1 MENAEEKMEAME
13 QAIDSFIPKMQEM
26 QTAIAEQAKVK
37 TPDFKEDFDKIIQF
51 SQKTSDVI
59 NKNLTHFKES
69 VNVLID
75 VIQSIP
81 KQEPI
86 LHHHHFDIKSKFFV
100 ISFVI
105 MLLTVAVST
114 GLAVSFGIGYRERYH
129 EATSYSIVRAFYP
142 EVAKY
147 VDNAYSANAE
157 EIIREAEIRIEEQKT
172 LSSENYEKTI
182 DKRDTKRVKDQMKS
196 KRKKK

>member
-13 QAIDSFIPKMQEM
+13 QAIESFIPKMQEM
-26 QTAIAEQAKVK
+26 QNAIAEQSKVK
-37 TPDFKEDFDKIIQF
+37 MPNYSKDFEKIIQF
-51 SQKTSDVI
+51 TQETRDSI

-69 VNVLID
+69 TNVLID

-81 KQEPI
+81 KQEPVH
-86 LHHHHFDIKSKFFV
+86 HHHHFDTKSKVFITSLSV
-100 ISFVI
+100 I
-105 MLLTVAVST
+105 LLIVAVSI
-114 GLAVSFGIGYRERYH
+114 GLAVSLGIGYIKRYH

-147 VDNAYSANAE
+147 VDEAYSANAE

-172 LSSENYEKTI
+172 LSTNNYEKTI
-182 DKRDTKRVKDQMKS
+182 DKRDKKRAKGQMKNN
-196 KRKKK
+196 RKKK